1 MAHANFSMICEV
13 VTFLGHP
20 SCRLWLS
27 YARYQYLLL
36 ERHSTVRQWWLESSI
51 IHAPP
56 WIRGRSCLQSVRM
69 ERSHLSCQDAS
80 LRPTETRLCAF
91 VWANTHTIYMRG
103 SWVGYAMVLRGI
115 VACNYCMQHAAIIAG
130 LECLRLLQCVAC
142 NYCVQQLRVKPRHNR
157 LNFRAYRPNQLGL
170 R

>member
-51 IHAPP
+51 IHA
-56 WIRGRSCLQSVRM
+56 SV
-69 ERSHLSCQDAS
+69 SIVGAS
-80 LRPTETRLCAF
+80 LNRSSVVVGVEHYSRATLDSWSESFAVGADGTFTF
-91 VWANTHTIYMRG
+91 VVPGRITSSDRNSTMR
-103 SWVGYAMVLRGI
+103 
-115 VACNYCMQHAAIIAG
+115 
-130 LECLRLLQCVAC
+130 
-142 NYCVQQLRVKPRHNR
+142 LRVS
-157 LNFRAYRPNQLGL
+157 
-170 R
+170 